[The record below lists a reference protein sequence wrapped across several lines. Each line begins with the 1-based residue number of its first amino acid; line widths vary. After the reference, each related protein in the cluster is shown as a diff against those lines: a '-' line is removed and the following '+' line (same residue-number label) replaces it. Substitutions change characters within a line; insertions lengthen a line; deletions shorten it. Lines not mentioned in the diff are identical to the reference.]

1 MLKRL
6 SLEGVGPAKRMEL
19 DLGERLNLIT
29 GDNGLGKSFLLDI
42 AWWALTRT
50 WPRAS
55 ALATPRED
63 AQDAAIGASI
73 LSKNGKLVKRRSTF
87 DFKKQLWS
95 QPQARP
101 PMPGL
106 VIYAQVDGG
115 FSVWDPARNYWK
127 QEGEERPNAFL
138 FDSRQ
143 VWAGLQE
150 GGQWRCNGLYRD
162 WASWQRE
169 AGSEAFT
176 QLKRAIQELSPPNET
191 LRPGTLQR
199 IGPDDSQDYPTIQMP
214 YGISVPVVHASA
226 AIRRILAL
234 AYLLIW
240 AWQEHLLAAKQRRE
254 DATHRIIFII
264 DEMEAHLHPAWQ
276 RRILPCIFK
285 VVEALAASEPK
296 PSIQLLATTHSPLV
310 CVSME
315 SFFDA
320 AKDRL
325 FDLDLDP
332 MAGVKVEAADFSRL
346 GSGENWLLSRH
357 FDLKTS
363 YSEEAEIALAEAGKL
378 IEREQYSNGKVK
390 KAEFLKLDGRLRKV
404 LSDVDP
410 YWVIWRRIGEA
421 KRWLK

>member
-1 MLKRL
+1 
-6 SLEGVGPAKRMEL
+6 
-19 DLGERLNLIT
+19 
-29 GDNGLGKSFLLDI
+29 
-42 AWWALTRT
+42 
-50 WPRAS
+50 
-55 ALATPRED
+55 
-63 AQDAAIGASI
+63 
-73 LSKNGKLVKRRSTF
+73 
-87 DFKKQLWS
+87 
-95 QPQARP
+95 
-101 PMPGL
+101 
-106 VIYAQVDGG
+106 
-115 FSVWDPARNYWK
+115 
-127 QEGEERPNAFL
+127 
-138 FDSRQ
+138 
-143 VWAGLQE
+143 
-150 GGQWRCNGLYRD
+150 
-162 WASWQRE
+162 
-169 AGSEAFT
+169 
-176 QLKRAIQELSPPNET
+176 
-191 LRPGTLQR
+191 
-199 IGPDDSQDYPTIQMP
+199 MP